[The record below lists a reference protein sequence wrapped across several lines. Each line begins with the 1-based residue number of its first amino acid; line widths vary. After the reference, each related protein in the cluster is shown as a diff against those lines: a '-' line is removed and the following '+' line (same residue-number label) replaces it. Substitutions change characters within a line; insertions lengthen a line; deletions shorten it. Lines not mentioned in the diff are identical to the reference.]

1 MTIHW
6 PLLLKVAND
15 KQLMLLDSQEDWLA
29 ERDHLEDEAL
39 TLIDSQG
46 ISYHCQGGFILA
58 SGKQIPL
65 SEVVLW
71 VSDYACQNGH
81 FCSAKIGADSLAQLF
96 EMVRYL
102 EES

>member
-6 PLLLKVAND
+6 PLLLKVDSD
-15 KQLMLLDSQEDWLA
+15 KQLMLLDSQEEWLT
-29 ERDHLEDEAL
+29 ERDHLAPESL

-46 ISYHCQGGFILA
+46 VCYHCQDGALHPSEEQILLPEII
-58 SGKQIPL
+58 Q
-65 SEVVLW
+65 W

-96 EMVRYL
+96 DMVRYL
-102 EES
+102 EDS

>member
-6 PLLLKVAND
+6 PLLLKVASD
-15 KQLMLLDSQEDWLA
+15 KQLMLLESQEEWLA
-29 ERDHLEDEAL
+29 ERDHLEGESL

-46 ISYHCQGGFILA
+46 ICYHCQDGYLRP
-58 SGKQIPL
+58 SEEQIAL
-65 SEVVLW
+65 SQIVLW

-102 EES
+102 EDS